1 MKRFVR
7 GQSIVELAL
16 ILPFLVLITIGTM
29 ELGYYIY
36 TYSELENATR
46 RASEWASET
55 PPWTSQNCDD
65 VMPPAK
71 APSGCSLPI
80 TSTNMER
87 DECAALIKQSAL
99 DGVTLTRLQAANI
112 TITYPQASDG
122 YQYVRRVGDQVQVR
136 VEYQGQW
143 LSPVGRRF
151 FGNALN
157 FRFTSRRTILST
169 KAPDGRN
176 YDCTINKKSNP

>member
-1 MKRFVR
+1 MKRLVR

-55 PPWTSQNCDD
+55 PPWTVQTCDD
-65 VMPPAK
+65 VMPPAQ
-71 APSGCSLPI
+71 APSGCTLPV
-80 TSTNMER
+80 TTPPMKR

-99 DGVTLTRLQAANI
+99 DGVTLSRLQAANI
-112 TITYPQASDG
+112 TISYPTENG
-122 YQYVRRVGDQVQVR
+122 YQHIRKVGDQVQVR
-136 VEYQGQW
+136 VQYQGNW
-143 LSPVGRRF
+143 LSPIGSRF
-151 FGNALN
+151 FGNTLN
-157 FRFTSRRTILST
+157 FSMISRRTILST

-176 YDCTINKKSNP
+176 YDCTT